1 MEHFLPLVNGIV
13 ISWTIAQLLPTDL
26 QVEGDE
32 NPEHVYSTQKSRLQ
46 MK

>member
-13 ISWTIAQLLPTDL
+13 ISWTIAQLLPIDL
-26 QVEGDE
+26 RVEEGE
-32 NPEHVYSTQKSRLQ
+32 NPEHAYSTRKLRLQ